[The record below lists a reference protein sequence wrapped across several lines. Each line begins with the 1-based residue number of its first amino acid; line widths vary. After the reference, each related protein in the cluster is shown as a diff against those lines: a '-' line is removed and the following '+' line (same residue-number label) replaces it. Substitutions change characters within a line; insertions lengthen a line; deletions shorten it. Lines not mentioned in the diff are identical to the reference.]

1 MVGATL
7 RRKRDRALYRVVG
20 RDGGQWVLAPETF
33 GGAISLSELE
43 LRELYAVVT
52 EADSDAA
59 PTPAVRVLGQSDA
72 EAAGR
77 EAMRAQMEQQISNRA
92 PSPRGRT
99 PEDVFD
105 AARLGPAGK

>member
-1 MVGATL
+1 MIGTVL
-7 RRKRDRALYRVVG
+7 KRKRDRALYHVVG
-20 RDGGQWVLAPETF
+20 RDGGQWVVAPETF
-33 GGAISLSELE
+33 GGAISVSELE
-43 LRELYAVVT
+43 LRELYSVVT
-52 EADSDAA
+52 EAGSDAA

-77 EAMRAQMEQQISNRA
+77 EAMRQRMEQQIRNRA

-105 AARLGPAGK
+105 AVRLGPAGK